1 MNHSQMDAGIPV
13 LTEVIL
19 PPAPIPDADA
29 GPEQGTPAESP
40 ASKEG
45 SDRDALPDVD
55 QIVLEKLHDLK
66 QEISERVLQQ
76 ILGRVDFALE
86 QRVRDSL
93 ADVLQTAI
101 EGLTK
106 EIRQGLQQTM
116 EEVVARAVSQEL
128 ARLRAAKK

>member
-19 PPAPIPDADA
+19 PPAPIPAADA
-29 GPEQGTPAESP
+29 GPEQDTPAESP
-40 ASKEG
+40 ASKAG
-45 SDRDALPDVD
+45 SDHEAMPDVD

-116 EEVVARAVSQEL
+116 EEVIARAVSQEL
-128 ARLRAAKK
+128 ARLRAAQK